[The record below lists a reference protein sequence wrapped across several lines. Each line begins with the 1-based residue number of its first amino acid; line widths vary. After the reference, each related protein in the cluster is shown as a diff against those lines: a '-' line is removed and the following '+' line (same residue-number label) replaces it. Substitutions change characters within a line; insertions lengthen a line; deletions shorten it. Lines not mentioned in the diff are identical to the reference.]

1 MLRFKGSWRN
11 GVEIE
16 EEAVVA
22 RAKTRGVEKE
32 EAREDR
38 KRNAKWN
45 ERGERGEFNDRL
57 RHSDLKF
64 H

>member
-32 EAREDR
+32 EARIG
-38 KRNAKWN
+38 
-45 ERGERGEFNDRL
+45 RGTRSGTREASEASSTTGFVTPT
-57 RHSDLKF
+57 
-64 H
+64 